1 MPISIYEKSSLDIQ
15 YYKILFNYFFKAG
28 IGAAYQDRPCIDPLD
43 PDCPNSAPNYFD
55 RCQAYAKFKEWN
67 NALPEQNKIK
77 LEQIS
82 KKEEISKPLRKREVT
97 ATNNSLNLFSNTS
110 NNSTT
115 DDLADYYDNNDD
127 DKSETTESPGFK

>member
-1 MPISIYEKSSLDIQ
+1 MFFQ
-15 YYKILFNYFFKAG
+15 ILFNYFFKAG

-97 ATNNSLNLFSNTS
+97 TNTSLNLFSNTS

>member
-1 MPISIYEKSSLDIQ
+1 
-15 YYKILFNYFFKAG
+15 
-28 IGAAYQDRPCIDPLD
+28 
-43 PDCPNSAPNYFD
+43 
-55 RCQAYAKFKEWN
+55 
-67 NALPEQNKIK
+67 

>member
-1 MPISIYEKSSLDIQ
+1 
-15 YYKILFNYFFKAG
+15 
-28 IGAAYQDRPCIDPLD
+28 
-43 PDCPNSAPNYFD
+43 
-55 RCQAYAKFKEWN
+55 
-67 NALPEQNKIK
+67 LPEQNKIK

-97 ATNNSLNLFSNTS
+97 TNTSLNLFSNTS